1 MERKLDF
8 TITNFFDRTTCN
20 PFKYQLGYIDV
31 IVMPVFQTIIEFK
44 GVFAEDCMN
53 KGLIENRKL
62 IEQKVEETKAL
73 MNQRDQGPL
82 RESSPDNTMSPSK
95 PG

>member
-1 MERKLDF
+1 
-8 TITNFFDRTTCN
+8 
-20 PFKYQLGYIDV
+20 
-31 IVMPVFQTIIEFK
+31 MPVFQTVIEFK

-73 MNQRDQGPL
+73 MNQRD
-82 RESSPDNTMSPSK
+82 
-95 PG
+95 